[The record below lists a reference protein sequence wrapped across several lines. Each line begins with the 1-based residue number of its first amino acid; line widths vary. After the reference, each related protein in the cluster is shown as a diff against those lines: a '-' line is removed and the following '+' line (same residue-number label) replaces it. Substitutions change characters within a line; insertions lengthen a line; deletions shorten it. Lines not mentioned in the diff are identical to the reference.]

1 MEQAQN
7 LSPLHFDHKLGLFGD
22 HENKENL
29 LKISEIKDLSIFQI
43 AKFKKSSIEI
53 EKITINQLNLPT
65 ESLKVSHNQET
76 RVLWTGPDTWLIIS
90 KKIDLKD
97 EIYKSIRD
105 QDFAITDISQ
115 SRAVLQISGVNAKNV
130 LKKGSPINFNENMF
144 KPNNCVNTTYNGIN
158 ILIDYLDDQPFCF
171 NLYALRSFG
180 GSFYH
185 SITDSSL
192 EYGYEGI

>member
-53 EKITINQLNLPT
+53 EKVTINQLNLPT

-97 EIYKSIRD
+97 EIYIIWNTPTS
-105 QDFAITDISQ
+105 
-115 SRAVLQISGVNAKNV
+115 SRAAPCPPCRPWPTAGTRPTRGCRRRWRTAPRWTR
-130 LKKGSPINFNENMF
+130 GA
-144 KPNNCVNTTYNGIN
+144 TT
-158 ILIDYLDDQPFCF
+158 P
-171 NLYALRSFG
+171 AR
-180 GSFYH
+180 
-185 SITDSSL
+185 
-192 EYGYEGI
+192 

>member
-53 EKITINQLNLPT
+53 EKVTINQLNLPT

-105 QDFAITDISQ
+105 EDFAITDI
-115 SRAVLQISGVNAKNV
+115 
-130 LKKGSPINFNENMF
+130 
-144 KPNNCVNTTYNGIN
+144 
-158 ILIDYLDDQPFCF
+158 
-171 NLYALRSFG
+171 
-180 GSFYH
+180 
-185 SITDSSL
+185 
-192 EYGYEGI
+192 

>member
-53 EKITINQLNLPT
+53 EKVTINQLNLPT

-97 EIYKSIRD
+97 EIINRLEMR
-105 QDFAITDISQ
+105 ILP
-115 SRAVLQISGVNAKNV
+115 LQIFHNQ
-130 LKKGSPINFNENMF
+130 E
-144 KPNNCVNTTYNGIN
+144 
-158 ILIDYLDDQPFCF
+158 
-171 NLYALRSFG
+171 LYYKYQA
-180 GSFYH
+180 
-185 SITDSSL
+185 
-192 EYGYEGI
+192 

>member
-53 EKITINQLNLPT
+53 EKVTINQLNLPT
-65 ESLKVSHNQET
+65 ESLKVSYNQET
-76 RVLWTGPDTWLIIS
+76 RVLWSGPDTWLIIS

-105 QDFAITDISQ
+105 EDFAITDISQ
-115 SRAVLQISGVNAKNV
+115 SRAVLQISGLNAKNV

-144 KPNNCVNTTYNGIN
+144 KPC
-158 ILIDYLDDQPFCF
+158 L
-171 NLYALRSFG
+171 LYTSPSPRDKRQSRMP
-180 GSFYH
+180 
-185 SITDSSL
+185 SSA
-192 EYGYEGI
+192 